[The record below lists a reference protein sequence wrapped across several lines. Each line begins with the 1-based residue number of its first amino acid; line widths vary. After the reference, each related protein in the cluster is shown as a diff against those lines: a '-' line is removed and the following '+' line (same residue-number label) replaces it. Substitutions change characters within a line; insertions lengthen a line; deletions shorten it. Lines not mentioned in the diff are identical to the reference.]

1 MNTLRALAAATTS
14 LASLLAADVAMARNG
29 HMMNYDT
36 WGHGWT
42 GGYVGIGMLI
52 LLVAVAGLIAWIVKS
67 RTK

>member
-1 MNTLRALAAATTS
+1 
-14 LASLLAADVAMARNG
+14 MARNG